1 MKHLTTGTIIEY
13 KIANGIW
20 IESVIYKISD
30 SFVWFKGSGF
40 TRIAKKTFEK
50 YPSLYRIK

>member
-1 MKHLTTGTIIEY
+1 MKTLNTGTIIEY

-20 IESVIYKISD
+20 VESVIYKISD

-40 TRIAKKTFEK
+40 TRIAKKLLK
-50 YPSLYRIK
+50 NILLYIE